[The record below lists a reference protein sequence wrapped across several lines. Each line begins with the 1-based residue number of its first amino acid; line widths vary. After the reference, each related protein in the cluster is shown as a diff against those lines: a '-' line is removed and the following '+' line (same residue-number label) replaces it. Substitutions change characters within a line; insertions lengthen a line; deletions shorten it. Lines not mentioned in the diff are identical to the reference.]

1 MTRWWRFGFGR
12 RFGRGMAACCG
23 LLWLLLLL
31 TAAQTQPPTTASA
44 VEAEGLWRAYQSR
57 YQKDLT
63 INSND
68 PLATLFEP
76 VLDHAFISPD
86 GKTGVLW
93 LALKDHTGRI
103 LATEPG
109 LVLAVRENET
119 WRIVYSGESEWQ
131 QIKASLPAS
140 FLPASF
146 QSAPENQL
154 EQTINAPITGYYL
167 PYVAGTKH
175 RLEGSV
181 LHFNNYPALGYPSCE
196 AEFCRY
202 AYDFTDSGHFP
213 LVASKAGVVISS
225 KDSCYD
231 GSTACTNYIVLQDVV
246 GGAYQIY
253 LHLAHNTIPDH
264 LTYGAY
270 IGRGNYIG
278 DTDDTGYSTSEHV
291 HFMVTTSFWLSDPG
305 ETGYPWGR
313 SVDMRFADVT
323 INGGIPRTCYEVTHL
338 PIYDNA
344 TQCIG
349 TKTDP
354 LNPQNDWFVS
364 GNQGASPPSG
374 QLTRPVDGA
383 VVAGGSNPL
392 MDVTAQTSDD
402 VRVVRAVL
410 QAKINGAWTEIGPQV
425 TTPSST
431 GVFDWDVNLCQAG
444 PLNGP
449 LEVALKLWDHEGN
462 VVGLLSK
469 RTINIDHACPPP
481 VSQMT
486 APTTYDGTALKLN
499 WTSSE
504 SGVPISFY
512 QLQWR
517 AGQTAWSTDRM
528 ISLAPTNLTTWFV
541 GAAGGSY
548 GFRLRAIDAN
558 SQAEPWLAN
567 DAAEVTV
574 SLPATCTG
582 DAFEQDDSAAT
593 AEVISL
599 ASENR
604 RNICATGDEDWFKV
618 TLGEYKAIKLVVT
631 SLGGGAAVKVSV
643 YAPDAQT
650 LLSSAS
656 SPQVA
661 SGVSLWVHVGDLS
674 YVLVKAE
681 AAFANLS
688 GTAVTYALTAIG
700 GYSNFVPLIFTD

>member
-1 MTRWWRFGFGR
+1 MSL
-12 RFGRGMAACCG
+12 G
-23 LLWLLLLL
+23 LLLLLLL
-31 TAAQTQPPTTASA
+31 TAAQTQPPTTASSL
-44 VEAEGLWRAYQSR
+44 EADELWQAYQSR

-68 PLATLFEP
+68 PLAALFEP

-93 LALKDHTGRI
+93 LALKDYTGRI

-109 LVLAVRENET
+109 VVLALRENEN

-131 QIKASLPAS
+131 QIKASLPAN

-154 EQTINAPITGYYL
+154 DQTINAPITGYYL

-181 LHFNNYPALGYPSCE
+181 LHFHDYPPLGYPSCSYE
-196 AEFCRY
+196 YCHY

-213 LVASKAGVVISS
+213 LVASRAGFVMSS

-231 GSTACTNYIVLQDVV
+231 GNTACTNYIVIKDADRE
-246 GGAYQIY
+246 AYQIY

-264 LTYGAY
+264 LTYGTY

-291 HFMVTTSFWLSDPG
+291 HFMVTTGFWYAGD
-305 ETGYPWGR
+305 GYPWGR

-344 TQCIG
+344 SQCIG
-349 TKTDP
+349 SKTDP

-364 GNQGASPPSG
+364 GNQGASPPTG
-374 QLTRPVDGA
+374 LLTRPAAGA
-383 VVAGGSNPL
+383 EVAPGSNPL
-392 MDVTAQTSDD
+392 MDVTAETSDD
-402 VRVVRAVL
+402 VRVVKAVL
-410 QAKINGAWTEIGPQV
+410 QAKINGTWTEIGPQV
-425 TTPSST
+425 TNPSSS

-469 RTINIDHACPPP
+469 RTINVDHACPPP

-504 SGVPISFY
+504 SGVPISLF

-517 AGQTAWSTDRM
+517 AGLTSWSADRM
-528 ISLAPTNLTTWFV
+528 LTLPSTSLTTWFV
-541 GAAGGSY
+541 GSAGGSY
-548 GFRLRAIDAN
+548 KFRLRAVDAN
-558 SQAEPWLAN
+558 SQAEPWPAN
-567 DAAEVTV
+567 DAAEITV
-574 SLPATCTG
+574 NFPAACTG
-582 DAFEQDDSAAT
+582 DSFEQDDSANT
-593 AEVISL
+593 AIAINL
-599 ASENR
+599 AAENR
-604 RNICATGDEDWFKV
+604 RNICPTGDGDWSKV
-618 TLGEYKAIKLVVT
+618 SPGEYDTLKLVLK
-631 SLGGGAAVKVSV
+631 SLGAGAAVKVSV
-643 YAPDAQT
+643 YAPDGQR
-650 LLSSAS
+650 LLASAS
-656 SPQVA
+656 SP
-661 SGVSLWVHVGDLS
+661 GVGTGISFYVYVGDLAF
-674 YVLVKAE
+674 VLMKTE
-681 AAFANLS
+681 AAFPNLS
-688 GTAVTYALTAIG
+688 GTAVTYALTASG
-700 GYSNFVPLIFTD
+700 GYSNFVPMIFTD

>member
-1 MTRWWRFGFGR
+1 
-12 RFGRGMAACCG
+12 MAACCG

-44 VEAEGLWRAYQSR
+44 VEAEGLWQAYQNR
-57 YQKDLT
+57 YQADLT

-109 LVLAVRENET
+109 LVLAVRENEN

-131 QIKASLPAS
+131 QIKASLPAN
-140 FLPASF
+140 FLPASL

-154 EQTINAPITGYYL
+154 DQTINAPITGYYL

-181 LHFNNYPALGYPSCE
+181 LHFNDYPALGYPSCSYE
-196 AEFCRY
+196 YCQY

-213 LVASKAGVVISS
+213 LVASKAGVVVSS
-225 KDSCYD
+225 RDSCYD
-231 GSTACTNYIVLQDVV
+231 GNTGCTNYIVLQDVV

-264 LTYGAY
+264 LTNGTY

-291 HFMVTTSFWLSDPG
+291 HFMVTTSFWYGGD
-305 ETGYPWGR
+305 GYPWGY

-349 TKTDP
+349 SKTDP

-364 GNQGASPPSG
+364 GNPGASPPTGS
-374 QLTRPVDGA
+374 LTRPTAGA

-392 MDVTAQTSDD
+392 MDVTAETSDD

-410 QAKINGAWTEIGPQV
+410 QAKINGTWTEISPEV
-425 TTPSST
+425 TNPSST

-469 RTINIDHACPPP
+469 RTITVDHACPPP

-517 AGQTAWSTDRM
+517 SGLTTWSADRL
-528 ISLAPTNLTTWFV
+528 ITIPSSSLTTWFV
-541 GAAGGSY
+541 GSAGVNY
-548 GFRLRAIDAN
+548 KFRMRAVDAN
-558 SQAEPWLAN
+558 SQVEAWPAD
-567 DAAEVTV
+567 DAAEVT
-574 SLPATCTG
+574 LTFPATCTG
-582 DAFEQDDSAAT
+582 DAFEQDDSAVT
-593 AEVISL
+593 AKTINL
-599 ASENR
+599 ADENR
-604 RNICATGDEDWFKV
+604 RNICATGDGDWFKV
-618 TLGEYKAIKLVVT
+618 TPGGYDTLKLKVT

-643 YAPDAQT
+643 YAPDGQT
-650 LLSSAS
+650 LLGSAS

-661 SGVSLWVHVGDLS
+661 SGVSLWVHVGDLA
-674 YVLVKAE
+674 YVQVKAE
-681 AAFANLS
+681 AAFPNLS

-700 GYSNFVPLIFTD
+700 GYTNFVPMIFSD